1 MKKKIAL
8 ITGIT
13 GQDGSYLAEL
23 LLKKNYIVHGLNR
36 RTSSFNTKRID
47 HIFQEHYLKNKNF
60 ILHYGDMTDS
70 SSLNRVIN
78 SILPDE
84 IYNLAAQSHVYV
96 SFEAPEYTADTIALG
111 TLRILECIRSLMKK
125 KKIKFYNASTSE
137 MFGNSKFTSQ
147 NEKTPFAPE
156 SPYGAAKLYAH
167 WITKNYRDSY
177 KIFSC
182 NGILFNH
189 ESPRRGNTFVT
200 QKIITEL
207 KKIKKNK
214 NHKLYIGNLYA
225 KRDWGHAKEYVEM
238 QYLMLQNKKPI
249 DYVISTGKNYSVKH
263 FINLVAKKLK
273 MKIRW
278 TGKGLNE
285 KGYLDNKLNIL
296 VDKKY
301 FRPSEV
307 NSLLGDS
314 SKAARELK
322 WKPKITIHQLI
333 DEMILG

>member
-36 RTSSFNTKRID
+36 RTSSYNTKRID
-47 HIFQEHYLKNKNF
+47 HIFQEPYLKNKNF

-96 SFEAPEYTADTIALG
+96 SFESPEYTADTIALG
-111 TLRILECIRSLMKK
+111 TLRILECIRSLMNK

-137 MFGNSKFTSQ
+137 MFGNSKSTPQ

-156 SPYGAAKLYAH
+156 SPYGVAKLYAH
-167 WITKNYRDSY
+167 WITKNYRNSY
-177 KIFSC
+177 KIFAC

-207 KKIKKNK
+207 KKIKNNN

-249 DYVISTGKNYSVKH
+249 DYVISTGKNYSVKD
-263 FINLVAKKLK
+263 FINIVAKKLK

-285 KGYLDNKLNIL
+285 KGYLDNKLRIL
-296 VDKKY
+296 IDKKY

-307 NSLLGDS
+307 NNLLGDS

-322 WKPKITIHQLI
+322 WKPKITIEQLI
-333 DEMILG
+333 DEMILS